1 MCVKDRQVWEQGLRH
16 LSEQFASLAPAI
28 KLQLT
33 GLLAVYKREKE
44 SLAALVTSV
53 DSETICRDCGG
64 QCCLNGK
71 YRVNVFDVM
80 ALFASE
86 LQITANFEQK
96 PLCPYGTCQG
106 CRMEAGFR
114 PADCVLFV
122 CDTLDRRLSE
132 AEKSFMNAS
141 EIAIR
146 GCILKASLLMGEALD
161 MPLLLWSEKL
171 NETQNTQ

>member
-1 MCVKDRQVWEQGLRH
+1 MYVKDRQVWEQGLRH
-16 LSEQFASLAPAI
+16 LNNRFASLAPAI

-33 GLLAVYKREKE
+33 VLLAVYKREKE

-64 QCCLNGK
+64 QCCMNGK

-86 LQITANFEQK
+86 LQITADFEQK

-132 AEKSFMNAS
+132 TAKSFVNTR
-141 EIAIR
+141 EVAIR
-146 GCILKASLLMGEALD
+146 ECLRKASILTGETLD
-161 MPLLLWSEKL
+161 MPLLLWAEKIV
-171 NETQNTQ
+171 ETQNT